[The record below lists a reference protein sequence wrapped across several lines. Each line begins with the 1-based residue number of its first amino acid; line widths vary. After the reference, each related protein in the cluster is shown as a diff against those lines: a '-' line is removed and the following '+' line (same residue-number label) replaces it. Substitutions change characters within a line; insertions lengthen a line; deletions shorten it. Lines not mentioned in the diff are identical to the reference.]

1 MRVPSGE
8 ICGLAL
14 TGFPNKTLL
23 GISSTLVESVMHIAP
38 ISNFAWIVCDMQC
51 TTSIRGRYSVGAGAV
66 WGWEGALVA
75 ARGALLRA
83 DLVLERPIPPTR
95 AATRAPTKLCP
106 FPGAPCGRPPWC
118 YCLP

>member
-75 ARGALLRA
+75 ARFAFVPA
-83 DLVLERPIPPTR
+83 VPIFGTSDPPTR
-95 AATRAPTKLCP
+95 AAHKGPLPTQPHSRPYKTI
-106 FPGAPCGRPPWC
+106 PCAKP
-118 YCLP
+118 